1 MIPLDQPSLTLGY
14 VHFDSSTNKSTWQS
28 VCLPIHCLNGSER
41 PADQVLSNG
50 AVKLMRTRIRLLAQP
65 KSMRSII
72 NVSQR
77 EQRHGLA

>member
-1 MIPLDQPSLTLGY
+1 
-14 VHFDSSTNKSTWQS
+14 
-28 VCLPIHCLNGSER
+28 
-41 PADQVLSNG
+41 
-50 AVKLMRTRIRLLAQP
+50 MRTSIQLLAQP